1 MRGAQQP
8 RVTVVTPFYNTE
20 RYLEQCVRSVLAQDY
35 QNFEYILSDNRST
48 DRSLEIARE
57 YARRDPRISV
67 RTHDEFIGQ
76 QANYN
81 RALRYR
87 SPESEYCKIVQADD
101 WVEPQCLTRLV
112 EAAVRHP
119 TAGIISGCFIAGRVL
134 GGAGLPFDREFFTG
148 REACRTRLTSGGTYF
163 GSPTCLMYRASV
175 VSARDPFYAET
186 GINVDT
192 KLCFEVLSDSDFV
205 RVPQIL
211 MTLRRNDDDSITSGM
226 VQYNPQL
233 LLQYVLTYKYG
244 PRYLEGDD
252 LAQAQRNVHTRYYQM
267 LASARLRG
275 APDAFWE
282 FHRAELAHIGQAI
295 RPGAL
300 ASAVASLVA
309 DKALNPK
316 RTLEQL
322 MAKLPGNE
330 ARRAEDPGSETR

>member
-1 MRGAQQP
+1 MDCNNDMSGAQEP

-20 RYLEQCVRSVLAQDY
+20 PYLEQCIRSVLAQEY
-35 QNFEYILSDNRST
+35 QNFEYILSDNCST
-48 DRSLEIARE
+48 DGSLEIARK
-57 YARRDPRISV
+57 YARLDPRISV
-67 RTHDEFIGQ
+67 RTHDECIGQ
-76 QANYN
+76 GANYN
-81 RALRYR
+81 RALRYM

-101 WVEPQCLTRLV
+101 WVESQCLTRMV
-112 EAAVRHP
+112 AAAVRHP
-119 TAGIISGCFIAGRVL
+119 TASIISGCFIAGRVL

-148 REACRTRLTSGGTYF
+148 RQACRTRLTSGGTYF

-175 VSARDPFYAET
+175 VRARDPFYAET

-192 KLCFEVLSDSDFV
+192 KLCFEVLCDSDFV

-211 MTLRRNDDDSITSGM
+211 MTLRRNDDSITSGLA
-226 VQYNPQL
+226 QYNPQL

-244 PRYLEGDD
+244 PRCLEGYE
-252 LAQAQRNVHTRYYQM
+252 LAQAQRHVHTRYYQM
-267 LASARLRG
+267 LARARLRG

-282 FHRAELAHIGQAI
+282 FHRAELARIGQAI

-300 ASAVASLVA
+300 AWAVASLVA

-322 MAKLPGNE
+322 IAKLPDKE
-330 ARRAEDPGSETR
+330 AR

>member
-1 MRGAQQP
+1 MDLDNNMRSAQQP

-20 RYLEQCVRSVLAQDY
+20 RYLEQCIRSVLAQDY

-48 DRSLEIARE
+48 DGSLEIARE
-57 YARRDPRISV
+57 YARRDSRISV

-81 RALRYR
+81 RALRYM
-87 SPESEYCKIVQADD
+87 SPESEYCKMVQADD

-112 EAAVRHP
+112 DAAVRHP

-148 REACRTRLTSGGTYF
+148 REACRTRLTRGGTYF
-163 GSPTCLMYRASV
+163 GSPTCLMYRANV
-175 VSARDPFYAET
+175 VRARDPFYAET
-186 GINVDT
+186 GLNVDT

-211 MTLRRNDDDSITSGM
+211 MTLRRDDNHSISSGLA
-226 VQYNPQL
+226 QYNPQL
-233 LLQYVLTYKYG
+233 LLQYVLTYQYG
-244 PRYLEGDD
+244 PRYLEADD
-252 LAQAQRNVHTRYYQM
+252 LAQAQRDVHTRYYQM
-267 LASARLRG
+267 LARVRLRG

-282 FHRAELAHIGQAI
+282 VHRSELARIGQAI

-300 ASAVASLVA
+300 AWAVASLVA
-309 DKALNPK
+309 DKALNPM

-330 ARRAEDPGSETR
+330 AS

>member
-1 MRGAQQP
+1 MDRNNEMSGAQQP
-8 RVTVVTPFYNTE
+8 RVTVVTPFYNAE
-20 RYLEQCVRSVLAQDY
+20 AYLEQCIRSVLAQEY
-35 QNFEYILSDNRST
+35 QNFDYILSDNCST
-48 DRSLEIARE
+48 DGSLEIARK
-57 YARRDPRISV
+57 YARLDSRILV
-67 RTHDEFIGQ
+67 RTHAECIGQ
-76 QANYN
+76 EANYN
-81 RALRYR
+81 RALRYM

-101 WVEPQCLTRLV
+101 WVESQCLTRLV
-112 EAAVRHP
+112 AAAVRHP

-148 REACRTRLTSGGTYF
+148 RQACRTRLTSGGTYF

-175 VSARDPFYAET
+175 VRARDPFYAET

-211 MTLRRNDDDSITSGM
+211 MTLRRNDDSITSGLA
-226 VQYNPQL
+226 QYNPQL

-244 PRYLEGDD
+244 PRCLEGDE
-252 LAQAQRNVHTRYYQM
+252 LAQAQRHVRTRYYQM
-267 LASARLRG
+267 LARARLRG

-282 FHRAELAHIGQAI
+282 FHRGELARIGQAI

-300 ASAVASLVA
+300 AWTVASLVA

-322 MAKLPGNE
+322 IAKLPDEE
-330 ARRAEDPGSETR
+330 AR